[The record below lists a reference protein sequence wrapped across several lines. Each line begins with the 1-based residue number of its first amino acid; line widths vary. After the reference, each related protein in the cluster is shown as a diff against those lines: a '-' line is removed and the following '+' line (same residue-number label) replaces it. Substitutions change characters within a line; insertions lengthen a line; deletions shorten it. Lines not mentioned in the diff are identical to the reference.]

1 MTSTAKV
8 ILAHVQWK
16 TNEDFFKFVIGALAE
31 CWISWENRS
40 EIVKYWLFNIMVT
53 TEKIEL
59 SFNKI

>member
-31 CWISWENRS
+31 C
-40 EIVKYWLFNIMVT
+40 
-53 TEKIEL
+53 
-59 SFNKI
+59 